1 MSSRAQ
7 QLLRADMAL
16 TENGT
21 PFAPYFRAA
30 NKRRGNSPTDI
41 SHLVFGPQPGKRHR
55 LWITDRILEPQ
66 TVPHFMEFLM
76 SGHLPGDRNTSLPL
90 LTLDEVKRMTQPTT
104 EWAPAPF
111 NHQTRSTAEWIG
123 IRIGSYEDSSRL
135 WPIAKELHALKSRL
149 WEGIPPLSERRW
161 QELRLDD
168 PQNFTAACRYFVAVI
183 DVFAYLNNPRTKGA
197 LRQTFNLIW
206 DHLHV
211 FEQAVNAKRRADS
224 EDGVFQEVSVTRLW
238 YQYMRARYDSI
249 CESAHRWVIE
259 HIDRIREPIIE
270 QLGHHQPDEPNH
282 ISDKQ
287 WELTNKLHD
296 LGENTSQADYMIFL
310 PMDGY
315 KGDSLPA
322 KELDSL
328 TAAHGGGFREEPIR
342 FSANMMWRAS
352 DYSKRVRYLHRKG
365 QYEQYEREEFRA
377 LSSDTPANDPATL
390 IITIITQ
397 LDAQTMARQELRG
410 LPQLPEVD
418 HWIEYTRRQS
428 NNRLGFVAYRLC
440 HEYKPEKWDLF
451 RTKFEADISDWGRNM
466 ADLAEMRQACK
477 IHWIDGKDNDIADGD
492 IEAAKKH
499 FQTLSELPVH
509 QRVFLAIDE
518 ATIKSYLEPTVNNQ
532 KSVLAVD
539 ARYDPNEE
547 TDDSESPGYQGT
559 LRILG
564 SLLWDELGALLVT
577 QSALLVD
584 LWPMVIS
591 DPENTYRGFK
601 VTPVLKFPTYEE
613 TLRWE
618 IASYLIPKA
627 VAFEQA
633 QGRR

>member
-1 MSSRAQ
+1 MFNRAQ
-7 QLLRADMAL
+7 RLLRADMAM

-21 PFAPYFRAA
+21 PFTPYFRAA
-30 NKRRGNSPTDI
+30 TKRRGNSPTDI
-41 SHLVFGPQPGKRHR
+41 SHLVFGPQPGKEHR

-76 SGHLPGDRNTSLPL
+76 SGHLPGDRNTPLPL
-90 LTLDEVKRMTQPTT
+90 LTEEEVKSMTEPFS

-111 NHQTRSTAEWIG
+111 NRQTRSTAEWMG

-149 WEGIPPLSERRW
+149 WEGIPPLSERCW

-168 PQNFTAACRYFVAVI
+168 PRNFTAACRYFVAVI

-211 FEQAVNAKRRADS
+211 FEQAVNAKRRAES
-224 EDGVFQEVSVTRLW
+224 EDSVYQEVFVTRLW
-238 YQYMRARYDSI
+238 HQYMRALYDSM
-249 CESAHRWVIE
+249 CENAHRWVTE

-270 QLGHHQPDEPNH
+270 QLAHHQPDNPDH

-296 LGENTSQADYMIFL
+296 LGENTSQADYMIFM

-322 KELDSL
+322 KENDSL

-352 DYSKRVRYLHRKG
+352 DYSKRVRYLHRKE
-365 QYEQYEREEFRA
+365 QYEQYEREDFRA
-377 LSSDTPANDPATL
+377 LSDDVPANDPATML
-390 IITIITQ
+390 ITIITQ

-410 LPQLPEVD
+410 LPQPPEVD

-428 NNRLGFVAYRLC
+428 NYRLGFVAYRLC
-440 HEYKPEKWDLF
+440 HEYEPEKWDLF
-451 RTKFEADISDWGRNM
+451 RTKLEADISDWGRCK
-466 ADLAEMRQACK
+466 AEIDDIRQACK

-499 FQTLSELPVH
+499 FETLSELPVH
-509 QRVFLAIDE
+509 QQVFLVIDE
-518 ATIKSYLEPTVNNQ
+518 ATIESYLEPTVNNQ

-539 ARYDPNEE
+539 TTYDPSEVAE
-547 TDDSESPGYQGT
+547 DSESPGYQGT

-564 SLLWDELGALLVT
+564 SLLWDELGAMLIT
-577 QSALLVD
+577 QSASLTN
-584 LWPMVIS
+584 LWPMAIS
-591 DPENTYRGFK
+591 DPESTYRGFK
-601 VTPVLKFPTYEE
+601 VAPVLKFSTYEE

-618 IASYLIPKA
+618 IASYLVPKC
-627 VAFEQA
+627 VDFKQS
-633 QGRR
+633 RR